1 VVKVRKFLS
10 KWLLGII
17 IVMLLTGCSDF
28 DIRDYIL
35 FIGDR
40 YSGERPID
48 YPPARWISDT
58 PNIWFDVV
66 PYFKDENKE
75 WSDLEGILETS
86 EQSIKIIVW
95 FPSTDV
101 VVIREQ
107 VDKDNRWLRG
117 TCKFSPEKLIIT
129 IEKEEDTL
137 LNGQYDTITFIRVPA
152 D

>member
-1 VVKVRKFLS
+1 MRKFLS
-10 KWLLGII
+10 KWLLGIVI
-17 IVMLLTGCSDF
+17 IMLLTGCSDF

-40 YSGERPID
+40 YSGERPFD

-95 FPSTDV
+95 FPNTDI

-117 TCKFSPEKLIIT
+117 K
-129 IEKEEDTL
+129 IE
-137 LNGQYDTITFIRVPA
+137 RAHV
-152 D
+152 

>member
-1 VVKVRKFLS
+1 VSKVKKFLS
-10 KWLLGII
+10 RWLLGVVII
-17 IVMLLTGCSDF
+17 MLLTGCSDF

-40 YSGERPID
+40 YSGERPFD

-86 EQSIKIIVW
+86 EHSIKIIVW
-95 FPSTDV
+95 FPNTDI

-117 TCKFSPEKLIIT
+117 TCKFSPDKLIIT
-129 IEKEEDTL
+129 IEKEKDTL
-137 LNGQYDTITFIRVPA
+137 LNGQYDTITFIRVPE